1 MHINKH
7 TDKHGDWY
15 SGQICVGK
23 GWVITGEI
31 QLCMTTPGIAL
42 IGCEP
47 FRMKQFEREITI
59 L

>member
-1 MHINKH
+1 MGI
-7 TDKHGDWY
+7 GIC
-15 SGQICVGK
+15 GQICVGK